1 MRFYRYCEE
10 GGGRKKHVIKRALL
24 AERGGFEPPKQITVC
39 RISSAVHSTTLP
51 SFRGLYYIIKMFDF
65 TVQYQ
70 NIGQLMILRRLCKAK
85 RPAYAYNKVQ
95 GHHYWALFATV
106 RVRGPKARNQLVSRV
121 IICSMPQSDS

>member
-10 GGGRKKHVIKRALL
+10 GVDEKKHVIKRALL

-95 GHHYWALFATV
+95 GHHYWAFCDSAGQ
-106 RVRGPKARNQLVSRV
+106 RA
-121 IICSMPQSDS
+121 QSTQSISFTRYYLLYASK